1 LQLGNI
7 ASKPEYARRD
17 SGQRGK
23 DTGMTEN
30 PKNKWIGKRTIRPD
44 GEDKVTGRAAYS
56 ADTRLPG
63 MLWGKV
69 LRSPH
74 PHARI
79 KSIDTSKAAAHPGVK
94 AVMTARDLVHFPLEK
109 PVPIGIQ
116 DMRWMSRNIMATDK
130 ALFAGHPI
138 AAVAATSQTIA
149 REALK
154 LIEVAYEVLPWSI
167 DVEDAMKPDAPIL
180 HDHIRFQGKP
190 SNIAGTLE
198 HKLGDV
204 EAGFKEADVIVE
216 RSFRTKPVH
225 QGYIE
230 PHSCLVSVTKDGKA
244 TVWSSSQGQFMVR
257 GMCAHLTGLDQ
268 SDIRAI
274 PAEIGGGFG
283 GKTIVY
289 LEPLALVLSK
299 KSGRPVKMV
308 MTREEVFRASGPTS
322 GSVSTVR
329 IGAKKDGTIVAAQ
342 GTWYLQ
348 AGAFPG
354 SPIRGAVGCSFAPY
368 SIPNVHTL
376 GYDVVSN
383 RSKTAA
389 YRAPGAPI
397 GAHAVECVLDE
408 LAEKLRLDPLELRL
422 KNAAKQ
428 GTKAAYGPT
437 FPLIGYEQTIKAA
450 MEHPH
455 YRAPLKA
462 NQGRGVA
469 SGFWFN
475 AGGESSAQVNI
486 AEDGSVTVITGHPDI
501 GGSRASTANITAELL
516 GIDYGKVQVL
526 IGDTSTIG
534 FSNLTGGSRVTYASA
549 MVVTT
554 ATQNVIKTL
563 RERAARIW
571 KIDAEAVT
579 WENGE
584 ARPAGDNAGK
594 FPPLTLAQIAAQ
606 ANATGGP
613 IGAGSQQTTA
623 GAEGGFATHI
633 CDVEVDRDTGKV
645 SVTRYT
651 SFQDVGRAIHPSYV
665 EGQMQ
670 GGVAQGVG
678 WALSEEY
685 IYDKSG
691 KLDNPGFLDYRMP
704 VASDLPM
711 LDNVMIEIPNPKHPQ
726 GVRGVGEVPLVPS
739 LAAIANA
746 IHNALGVR
754 FTSLPM
760 SPPKVRAALR
770 AERA

>member
-1 LQLGNI
+1 MN
-7 ASKPEYARRD
+7 A
-17 SGQRGK
+17 
-23 DTGMTEN
+23 EN
-30 PKNKWIGKRTIRPD
+30 PQNKWIGKRTIRPD
-44 GEDKVTGRAAYS
+44 GEEKVTGRALYS
-56 ADTRLPG
+56 ADAKLPG
-63 MLWGKV
+63 MIWGKV

-79 KSIDTSKAAAHPGVK
+79 RSINTTKAEALPGVK
-94 AVMTARDLVHFPLEK
+94 AVVTAKDLIDFPYDKSVML
-109 PVPIGIQ
+109 GIQ
-116 DMRWMSRNIMATDK
+116 DMRWMCRNIMAREK
-130 ALFAGHPI
+130 ALFHGHPV
-138 AAVAATSQTIA
+138 AAVAATTQAIA
-149 REALK
+149 RQALK
-154 LIEVAYEVLPWSI
+154 LIEVDYEVLPFAIEI
-167 DVEDAMKPDAPIL
+167 DDAMKPGAAIL
-180 HDHIRFQGKP
+180 HEPLQKP
-190 SNIAGTLE
+190 GMPPNVVGTLE

-204 EAGFKEADVIVE
+204 EAGFKQADVIVE
-216 RSFRTKPVH
+216 RSFTTRPVH

-257 GMCAHLTGLDQ
+257 AMCAYLTGLDQ

-289 LEPLALVLSK
+289 LEPVALMLSK

-308 MTREEVFRASGPTS
+308 MTREEVFRATGPTS
-322 GSVSTVR
+322 GSKSTVK

-342 GTWYLQ
+342 GIYYLQ

-354 SPIRGAVGCSFAPY
+354 SPIRGAAGCSFAPY
-368 SIPNVHTL
+368 NIPNVHSL

-383 RSKTAA
+383 RSKVAA

-397 GAHAVECVLDE
+397 GAFAVECVLDE
-408 LAEKLRLDPLELRL
+408 LAEKLKMDPLELRL

-428 GTKAAYGPT
+428 GTKAAHGPVY
-437 FPLIGYEQTIKAA
+437 PVIGYEQTVRAA

-455 YRAPLKA
+455 YKAPLKP

-516 GIDYGKVQVL
+516 GIPYSKVQVL

-549 MVVTT
+549 MVVTQS
-554 ATQNVIKTL
+554 TQAVIKQL
-563 RERAARIW
+563 RERAAKIW
-571 KIDAEAVT
+571 KIDPEAVV
-579 WENGE
+579 WEDGM

-594 FPPLTLAQIAAQ
+594 FKPLSLAEIAAQ

-613 IGAGSQQTTA
+613 IGAGTQLNTT

-633 CDVEVDRDTGKV
+633 CDVEVDRETGRV
-645 SVTRYT
+645 LVTRYT

-670 GGVAQGVG
+670 GGVAQGIG
-678 WALSEEY
+678 WALNEEY
-685 IYDKSG
+685 VYDSQG
-691 KLDNPGFLDYRMP
+691 RVDNPGFLDYRMP

-711 LDNVMIEIPNPKHPQ
+711 LDNVIIEIPNPKHPQ
-726 GVRGVGEVPLVPS
+726 GVRGVGEVPLVPP
-739 LAAIANA
+739 LAAVANA
-746 IHNALGVR
+746 VYNALGIR
-754 FTSLPM
+754 MSSLPM
-760 SPPKVRAALR
+760 SPPKVLKAIKSAKG
-770 AERA
+770 